1 MENTWKLKVLRILR
15 QQIYFFNANGVYTS
29 VSKQKAQRLKLEGL
43 KYDYIQRWYY
53 CTDRIGPEAR
63 AIACLKI
70 GDTIEKLE
78 KDICRFKKIDS
89 ETEKNLKMTNT
100 VYRVFR
106 SNLYYFNNEGIY
118 TCERIEEVLQKDI
131 AIKEVKIAK
140 GRNVIT
146 CLPYSP
152 ICLKEMLEIREYHV
166 FRRAFGKMK
175 PGDTIEN
182 LKEYCNSDV
191 EYAKKTKREGVQ
203 RFITKVQKPKFVCE
217 HGNQNKDNAY
227 DYISVDVNII
237 SEWKTDKET
246 YIKEH
251 VREIGKAI
259 LEEVATKKL
268 FLEYEIPAFEQ
279 LQIKDVTLNEEINVL
294 YYTFKVIK

>member
-1 MENTWKLKVLRILR
+1 MENTWKLKALRILR
-15 QQIYFFNANGVYTS
+15 QQIYFFDVNGVYTS
-29 VSKQKAQRLKLEGL
+29 VSKQEAQRLKLEEL

-53 CTDRIGPEAR
+53 CKDRIGPEAR

-78 KDICRFKKIDS
+78 KDICRFEKIDS
-89 ETEKNLKMTNT
+89 ENKKNLKMINT

-106 SNLYYFNNEGIY
+106 GNLYYFNSEGIY
-118 TCERIEEVLQKDI
+118 TCERIKDVLPKDI
-131 AIKEVKIAK
+131 AIKEVEIAK
-140 GRNVIT
+140 GRNIIT
-146 CLPYSP
+146 CLPYSS
-152 ICLKEMLEIREYHV
+152 IYVKEMLGIREYNV
-166 FRRAFGKMK
+166 FQKAFSQMK

-182 LKEYCNSDV
+182 LKEYCNRNI
-191 EYAKKTKREGVQ
+191 EYAKKPKREGVR

-217 HGNQNKDNAY
+217 QGGKNKESAY
-227 DYISVDVNII
+227 DYISVDANIV
-237 SEWKTDKET
+237 SEWKMDKET

-259 LEEVATKKL
+259 LEEVATKRL

-294 YYTFKVIK
+294 YYTFNVIK